1 MGEVAGAGL
10 LAHVPTIMLPHAERL
25 ELNEGKEI
33 SLVPGLERLRH
44 EVFETAD
51 YETVVVLDSHWHTTV
66 EFVVAAQEVRAG
78 LFTSDELPRGM
89 CRIPYDWRGDPAL
102 APAMAAH
109 ADEHGTWI
117 TAIDDPCLPVHYA
130 TVNLWT
136 YLGRGLDRRWVSVS
150 TAQTGDTEDFLRAD
164 RALAAAIAAT
174 DAKVLLI
181 ASGAMSHTF
190 WSLRELRAHEASDP
204 AHIRTA
210 AARAADLERIGR
222 LEAGDHARVIE
233 TMPDFQKYRPEARFG
248 PYLMMIA
255 ALGEGAVTAPGRA
268 YSDSPG
274 TRSRTTSACTTSATP
289 TPARC
294 CGSRA
299 QTRWPRS
306 ARAWSPGG
314 TSAASG
320 CAATST
326 ARWSRTGPPTRCA
339 GTCTTW
345 WPTSPGR
352 SPWYPATCCCPGRRP
367 TPGRCSR
374 VTWWRS
380 RWRAWA
386 G

>member
-10 LAHVPTIMLPHAERL
+10 LAHVPTIMLPYAERL

-33 SLVPGLERLRH
+33 SLVPGLQRLRR
-44 EVFETAD
+44 EVFEIAG

-102 APAMAAH
+102 ARAMAAH
-109 ADEHGTWI
+109 SGEHGTWI

-150 TAQTGDTEDFLRAD
+150 TAQTGDTEDFLRAG

-174 DAKVLLI
+174 DRKVLLI

-210 AARAADLERIGR
+210 AARAADLERIGW
-222 LEAGDHARVIE
+222 LEAGEHGRVIE
-233 TMPDFQKYRPEARFG
+233 TMPDFLEYRPEARFG

-268 YSDSPG
+268 YSDYENSVG
-274 TRSRTTSACTTSATP
+274 TGQIHLWFDR
-289 TPARC
+289 PAA
-294 CGSRA
+294 G
-299 QTRWPRS
+299 W
-306 ARAWSPGG
+306 
-314 TSAASG
+314 
-320 CAATST
+320 T
-326 ARWSRTGPPTRCA
+326 A
-339 GTCTTW
+339 
-345 WPTSPGR
+345 
-352 SPWYPATCCCPGRRP
+352 
-367 TPGRCSR
+367 
-374 VTWWRS
+374 
-380 RWRAWA
+380 
-386 G
+386 